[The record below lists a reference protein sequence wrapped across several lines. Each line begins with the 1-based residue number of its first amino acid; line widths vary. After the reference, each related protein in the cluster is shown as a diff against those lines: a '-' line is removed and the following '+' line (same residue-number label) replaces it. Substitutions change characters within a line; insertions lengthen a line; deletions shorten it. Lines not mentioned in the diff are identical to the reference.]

1 MAKYNTVMVGKKAVR
16 IPIGEDG
23 FVPEKD
29 LLKRF
34 DDWSAEDGGNP
45 KSNRGWKD
53 YTNRAEVVLPKKL
66 TPKQAAQW
74 WVNPGCCDI
83 EDIDVPGK
91 AKHNVQYLSRSQK
104 KAQARIPIISTS
116 SEEKAVRHNLARSF
130 TDEELE
136 TLGKS
141 KAQIRVYPRT
151 QKATG
156 TYVPVSSTI
165 TVNRQN
171 AVEQSTITHES
182 VHALRDHDKA
192 RTGILKRSDSIVIE
206 ESMTV
211 AEQLA
216 RSDSSDPS
224 GYYWNCKVFDEKRRR
239 WRNPTNKEAVSMA
252 NEDHMLFTNGRGKGL
267 KGETAMN
274 SVRKNWSK
282 SNISRLSYKS
292 NGKMAINQAAE
303 MYNGIDK
310 ISKSPI
316 KTSPVKTTTQRTPVL
331 ASLPS
336 KTSKNKT
343 KTRRKIFNMKRKKK

>member
-53 YTNRAEVVLPKKL
+53 YTNRAEVVLPKKS
-66 TPKQAAQW
+66 TPQQVAQW

-91 AKHNVQYLSRSQK
+91 AKHNVQHLSRSQK
-104 KAQARIPIISTS
+104 KAQARIPIISTA
-116 SEEKAVRHNLARSF
+116 SEEKAVRRNLARSF
-130 TDEELE
+130 TEDEMD
-136 TLGKS
+136 TLSRS
-141 KAQIRVYPRT
+141 KTQIRVYPRT

-182 VHALRDHDKA
+182 VHALRDHDKK
-192 RTGILKRSDSIVIE
+192 RTGILKRSDSVVVE
-206 ESMTV
+206 ESLTV

-216 RSDSSDPS
+216 RSSSSDPS
-224 GYYWNCKVFDEKRRR
+224 GYYWNCQVFDEKKRR
-239 WRNPTNKEAVSMA
+239 WRLPTNKEALSMA

-282 SNISRLSYKS
+282 SHISRLSYKS

-303 MYNGIDK
+303 MYDGIDK
-310 ISKSPI
+310 ISKASTKSTGSI
-316 KTSPVKTTTQRTPVL
+316 KTTTKGTPIL
-331 ASLPS
+331 ASLRA
-336 KTSKNKT
+336 
-343 KTRRKIFNMKRKKK
+343 KTRSKIKKN

>member
-1 MAKYNTVMVGKKAVR
+1 MAKAYSTVTVGRKAIR
-16 IPIGEDG
+16 IPIDEDG
-23 FVPEKD
+23 NVPENE
-29 LLKRF
+29 LIKRF

-91 AKHNVQYLSRSQK
+91 AKHNVQNLTRSQK
-104 KAQARIPIISTS
+104 KAQAKIPVISTI
-116 SEEKAVRHNLARSF
+116 SEEKAIRRNLTRSF
-130 TDEELE
+130 TEDEME
-136 TLGKS
+136 TIGKS
-141 KAQIRVYPRT
+141 KTQIRVYPRT

-182 VHALRDHDKA
+182 IHALRDHDKS
-192 RTGILKRSDSIVIE
+192 RTGILKKSDAVVVE
-206 ESMTV
+206 ESLTV

-224 GYYWNCKVFDEKRRR
+224 GYYWKCQVFDEKKRR
-239 WRNPTNKEAVSMA
+239 WRKPTNKEAVSMA
-252 NEDHMLFTNGRGKGL
+252 EEDHMLFTNGRGKGL

-282 SNISRLSYKS
+282 SHISRLSYKS
-292 NGKMAINQAAE
+292 SGKMAINEAAD
-303 MYNGIDK
+303 MYDGIDK
-310 ISKSPI
+310 LSKAPI
-316 KTSPVKTTTQRTPVL
+316 KNNGQIKTTQQRTPVL
-331 ASLPS
+331 ASL
-336 KTSKNKT
+336 
-343 KTRRKIFNMKRKKK
+343 RKKKTNVKVKNKGR